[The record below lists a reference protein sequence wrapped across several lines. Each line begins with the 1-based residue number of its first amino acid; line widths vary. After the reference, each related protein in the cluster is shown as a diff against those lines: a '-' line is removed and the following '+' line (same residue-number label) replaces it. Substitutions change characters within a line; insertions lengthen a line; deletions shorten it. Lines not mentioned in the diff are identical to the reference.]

1 MDRTYTCSPAALSV
15 VLVAIMPALAQTHD
29 PNTGTRDPKICSE
42 QERANQTLSEKLDQ
56 TNGVICPPEIDPG
69 MEAPTSHAGQAPV
82 IPPPDSPCGEESVQP
97 KSRSIS
103 INFIALRT

>member
-1 MDRTYTCSPAALSV
+1 MFTS
-15 VLVAIMPALAQTHD
+15 AQTHD

-69 MEAPTSHAGQAPV
+69 MKAPTSHAGQTSV